1 MIVQMKNGGISMLD
15 YIRIACAVPAVT
27 VGDTKKNAQDI
38 CGFLKKADTGHVDLL
53 VFPEMALTGYTCQD
67 LFFQDALYEGVRQ
80 GLREILECSAACPGV
95 TALVGLP
102 LRLGVRMFNCAAVIS
117 GGAVQGIVPKISI
130 PNYNEFYEKRWFASG
145 DELTQD
151 SFDIGSLLGTQPC
164 QVPIGQ
170 NLLFR
175 IGEGTLLGV
184 EICEDL
190 WTPLP
195 PSTMLALSGAE
206 VIVNLSA
213 SNETIGKRTYRRN
226 LVQHQSGALN
236 CVYAY
241 CSAGST
247 ESTQD
252 LIFSGQSLIGE
263 NGTLLAESREAIATD
278 YLLVQDCDLGK
289 IRADRRKNRS
299 FADAASRHGAF
310 ARIVEAASGTLR
322 GDGSEYRLEKL
333 PFVPSQRQN
342 RVQRC
347 MEIFHMQV
355 AGLKQRLSV
364 IGNANAVIGISG
376 GLDSTL
382 ALLVAVEAMRQ
393 LGRPATDVYGVTMP
407 CFGTSDRTY
416 KNSWDLMRTLGI
428 SCKEINIREA
438 VNLHFSDIGHD
449 SGIHDGTYE
458 NSQAR
463 ERTQILM
470 DYASV
475 VHGIVVGT
483 GDLSELALGWC
494 TYNGDHMS
502 MYAVNC
508 SIPKTLVRHLVA
520 YLARDNAKKDEAL
533 HDVLEDILDTPVSP
547 ELLPAVQGQI
557 SQKTEDLV
565 GPYELHD
572 FFLYYMLR
580 WGFSPRKVY
589 RLAVYALGGQY
600 SREVILKWLK
610 TFYRRFF
617 SQQFKRNCVPD
628 GPKIGSVAL
637 SPRGD
642 WRMPS
647 DAKMNLWQAE
657 LDTLE

>member
-1 MIVQMKNGGISMLD
+1 MLD
-15 YIRIACAVPAVT
+15 YIRIACAVPAVR
-27 VGDTKKNAQDI
+27 VGDTKKNAADI
-38 CGFLKKADTGHVDLL
+38 CEFLKKADVQKVDLL

-67 LFFQDALYEGVRQ
+67 LFFQDALHRGVKE
-80 GLREILECSAACPGV
+80 GLREVLDASAACPAV
-95 TALVGLP
+95 TAVVGLP
-102 LRLGVRMFNCAAVIS
+102 LRIGAQMFNCAAVIS
-117 GGAVQGIVPKISI
+117 GGEVRGIIPKSSI

-145 DELTQD
+145 DDLNQD
-151 SFDIGSLLGTQPC
+151 TFDIGSLLGEYPKL
-164 QVPIGQ
+164 VPMGQ

-175 IGEGTLLGV
+175 IGEGTLVGV

-195 PSTMLALSGAE
+195 PSHLLALSGAE

-213 SNETIGKRTYRRN
+213 SNETIGKRVYRRD
-226 LVQHQSGALN
+226 LVTHQSASLN

-252 LIFSGQSLIGE
+252 LIFSGQSLMAE
-263 NGTLLAESREAIATD
+263 NGTLLAETKEAIAAD

-289 IRADRRKNRS
+289 VRADRRRNRS
-299 FADAASRHGAF
+299 YADTAARYAADARMVPVRDGLLRSD
-310 ARIVEAASGTLR
+310 GTL
-322 GDGSEYRLEKL
+322 YPLEKL
-333 PFVPSQRQN
+333 PFVPPQRQN
-342 RVQRC
+342 RIQRC
-347 MEIFHMQV
+347 MEIFQMQV
-355 AGLKQRLSV
+355 AGLKQRLAV
-364 IGNANAVIGISG
+364 IGNPSAVIGISG

-393 LGRPATDVYGVTMP
+393 LGRPTTDVYGVTMP

-416 KNSWDLMRTLGI
+416 NNSWELMRTLGI
-428 SCKEINIREA
+428 SCKEINIKEA
-438 VNLHFSDIGHD
+438 VSLHFSDIGHD
-449 SGIHDGTYE
+449 SSIHDGTYE

-475 VHGIVVGT
+475 VKGIVVGT

-502 MYAVNC
+502 MYGVNA
-508 SIPKTLVRHLVA
+508 SIPKTLIRWMIDA
-520 YLARDNAKKDEAL
+520 ISEMRSFAASRP
-533 HDVLEDILDTPVSP
+533 VLQDILDTPISP
-547 ELLPAVQGQI
+547 ELLPPDAEGKIAQH
-557 SQKTEDLV
+557 TEELV
-565 GPYELHD
+565 GPYALHD
-572 FFLYYMLR
+572 FYLYYTLR
-580 WGFSPRKVY
+580 FGFAPRKVY
-589 RLAVYALGGQY
+589 ALACRAFEGDFDN
-600 SREVILKWLK
+600 ETIKKWLK

-617 SQQFKRNCVPD
+617 TQQFKRSCLPD
-628 GPKIGSVAL
+628 GVKVGSVSL

-647 DAKMNLWQAE
+647 DASARLW
-657 LDTLE
+657 LDEVDSL

>member
-1 MIVQMKNGGISMLD
+1 MLD

-151 SFDIGSLLGTQPC
+151 SFDIGSFLGTQPC

-416 KNSWDLMRTLGI
+416 KNSWELMRTLGI

-502 MYAVNC
+502 MYGVNA
-508 SIPKTLVRHLVA
+508 SIPKTLIRWMIDA
-520 YLARDNAKKDEAL
+520 ISDMPEFAASRP
-533 HDVLEDILDTPVSP
+533 VLQDILDTPISP
-547 ELLPAVQGQI
+547 ELLPPDAEGKIAQH
-557 SQKTEDLV
+557 TEDLV
-565 GPYELHD
+565 GPYALHD
-572 FFLYYMLR
+572 FYLYYTLR
-580 WGFSPRKVY
+580 FGFAPRKI
-589 RLAVYALGGQY
+589 YALACRAFAGDF
-600 SREVILKWLK
+600 EEAVIKKWLK

-617 SQQFKRNCVPD
+617 TQQFKRSCLPD
-628 GPKIGSVAL
+628 GVKVGSVTL

-647 DAKMNLWQAE
+647 DASARLW
-657 LDTLE
+657 LDEVDAL